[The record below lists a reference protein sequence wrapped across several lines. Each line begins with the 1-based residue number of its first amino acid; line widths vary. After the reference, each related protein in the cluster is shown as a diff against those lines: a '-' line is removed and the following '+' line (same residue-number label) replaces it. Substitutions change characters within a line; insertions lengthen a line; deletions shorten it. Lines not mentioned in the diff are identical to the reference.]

1 MGNTQSK
8 LFTRKHKSAPK
19 ETMNSVLLND
29 AIYVDELDK
38 LYKCIDHELE
48 NITQLCTRYKLP
60 KEELMLTDKQRRAL
74 THTNNIPYDE
84 RLRLLK
90 EISALL
96 APPSYRSF
104 N

>member
-1 MGNTQSK
+1 
-8 LFTRKHKSAPK
+8 
-19 ETMNSVLLND
+19 
-29 AIYVDELDK
+29 
-38 LYKCIDHELE
+38 
-48 NITQLCTRYKLP
+48 
-60 KEELMLTDKQRRAL
+60 MLTDKQRRAL
-74 THTNNIPYDE
+74 THTNNIHYDE